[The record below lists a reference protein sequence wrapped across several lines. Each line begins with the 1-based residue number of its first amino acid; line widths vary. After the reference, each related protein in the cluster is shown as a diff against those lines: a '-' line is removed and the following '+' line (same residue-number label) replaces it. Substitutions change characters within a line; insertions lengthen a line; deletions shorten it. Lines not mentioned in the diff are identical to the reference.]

1 VIQARREILRIGVD
15 DVFLPSEGDCFPHE
29 VHRRGYEKST
39 GLAGEAYKS
48 GKGILEIMGERK
60 ILAGQQNKKQLDAL
74 TRGSDKGW
82 ASTFEGTT

>member
-1 VIQARREILRIGVD
+1 
-15 DVFLPSEGDCFPHE
+15 
-29 VHRRGYEKST
+29 VHRRGYEKSS
-39 GLAGEAYKS
+39 GLAGEAYMS
-48 GKGILEIMGERK
+48 GKGILEIIGERN